1 MLLENFHRNLMND
14 DIFDIA
20 PFRMSRSSIFDDFDR
35 QINTRPKQRNFFDDS
50 FFNSDPFFQKSSRAI
65 DFFENDR
72 FEPFVSPFE
81 TQSLL
86 PMKLRKNNKRRNGI
100 FGESNNFLENID
112 KFLSLEDMAKS
123 NKNSENSKNFV
134 KSSGFSV
141 NKKSVTNQDGEN
153 VTEINRK
160 ILKDGK
166 VLGDNLKKVTNKNG
180 ETKITHN
187 GDDIENELK
196 DLTINNNPALAI
208 ESEIYEEKEE
218 EVEKKSHPSN
228 EDVIIEEI

>member
-1 MLLENFHRNLMND
+1 MGN
-14 DIFDIA
+14 
-20 PFRMSRSSIFDDFDR
+20 
-35 QINTRPKQRNFFDDS
+35 
-50 FFNSDPFFQKSSRAI
+50 
-65 DFFENDR
+65 
-72 FEPFVSPFE
+72 
-81 TQSLL
+81 
-86 PMKLRKNNKRRNGI
+86 RRGNRI
-100 FGESNNFLENID
+100 FGESDNFLENIE
-112 KFLSLEDMAKS
+112 KFWSLEDINKS
-123 NKNSENSKNFV
+123 NRNSENSNNFV

-141 NKKSVTNQDGEN
+141 NKRSVANQDGEN